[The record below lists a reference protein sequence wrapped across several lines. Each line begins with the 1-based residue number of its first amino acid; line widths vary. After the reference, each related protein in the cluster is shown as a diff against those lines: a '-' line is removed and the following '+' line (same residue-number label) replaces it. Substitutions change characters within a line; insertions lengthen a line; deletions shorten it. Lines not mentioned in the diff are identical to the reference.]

1 MNPPE
6 INSVDEASLL
16 LKDIVE
22 GYLFFT
28 EQIPEL
34 VLGLLVF
41 FSLYFAAGPI
51 AKWLT
56 QVLTYSKH
64 SKLVQLVTERIIS
77 LLIILF
83 GLYVLLRLVGLSEF
97 AVAVLSGTGVAG
109 LIIGFA
115 FKDIAENFMSSL
127 LLSIQ
132 RPFKLGE
139 LIEVNGHLGVVK
151 QVTARATTLVDFDG
165 NHIQIPNSIVYK
177 NTIRNFTANPKM
189 RGKFGIGIGYDNSVA
204 KAQHIATK
212 TLAQMEAILE
222 EPEPQVLVSELGA
235 SAYILTVYFWTNSQK
250 YSVLKVSSLAMKN
263 ITKAFL
269 DENIS
274 MPDNDRERIFPQGIT
289 VNTLQQENSQSD
301 FSDTQSRQHA
311 SHDLQTTKAES
322 SELDLT
328 DSYQDDL
335 SSDEADIREQ
345 ANTARDPEQGANIL

>member
-1 MNPPE
+1 MAFHCW
-6 INSVDEASLL
+6 VQ
-16 LKDIVE
+16 
-22 GYLFFT
+22 FQF
-28 EQIPEL
+28 PEL
-34 VLGLLVF
+34 F
-41 FSLYFAAGPI
+41 CFQF
-51 AKWLT
+51 
-56 QVLTYSKH
+56 
-64 SKLVQLVTERIIS
+64 E
-77 LLIILF
+77 
-83 GLYVLLRLVGLSEF
+83 
-97 AVAVLSGTGVAG
+97 
-109 LIIGFA
+109 
-115 FKDIAENFMSSL
+115 
-127 LLSIQ
+127 
-132 RPFKLGE
+132 
-139 LIEVNGHLGVVK
+139 
-151 QVTARATTLVDFDG
+151 
-165 NHIQIPNSIVYK
+165 
-177 NTIRNFTANPKM
+177 
-189 RGKFGIGIGYDNSVA
+189 IGIGYDNSVA

-212 TLAQMEAILE
+212 TLAQMEAILQ
-222 EPEPQVLVSELGA
+222 EPEPQMLVSELGA

-322 SELDLT
+322 SELDST